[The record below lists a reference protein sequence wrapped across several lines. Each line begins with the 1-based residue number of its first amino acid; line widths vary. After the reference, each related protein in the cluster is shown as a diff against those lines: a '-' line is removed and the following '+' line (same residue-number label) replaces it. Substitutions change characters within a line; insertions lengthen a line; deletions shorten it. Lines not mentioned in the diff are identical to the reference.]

1 MGKIEEVKDLE
12 NKNIL
17 LGVTGGISAYK
28 ACEMVRMLMKEGAN
42 VTVVM
47 TKNAEKFVSKMT
59 FQYLSGNKVLS
70 NMYDDEESEIS
81 HINLAD
87 KSDLILV
94 CPATANFISKYA
106 NGIADNLL
114 LNILLATKVSV
125 TICPAMNVNMYENPI
140 IQENIKKLS
149 SNGVNFVEPDSGEL
163 ACGWEGKGRL
173 ADLEKILN
181 SLKKKE
187 QNNKDL
193 LNENILITCGATR
206 EYLDPVRFISNPS
219 SGKMGIAL
227 AKVLEARGAKTK
239 IIHGYIEE
247 NISDHKNVIKCES
260 VEEMEK
266 EVFKELDKF
275 TVIIKAAAVG
285 DYKFKK
291 PEKNKIKKNN
301 DSMSF
306 DMEKTN
312 DILARIGKEK
322 KSNQILVG
330 FCAETKN
337 TIPNAKKK
345 IEKKNLDMIVAN
357 DISVP
362 NSGFG
367 KDSNFTYIVLKNKK
381 IEQLGLISKQNLA
394 IKISD
399 YIKEVRMELPR

>member
-1 MGKIEEVKDLE
+1 MGKIEEVKDLK

-193 LNENILITCGATR
+193 
-206 EYLDPVRFISNPS
+206 
-219 SGKMGIAL
+219 
-227 AKVLEARGAKTK
+227 
-239 IIHGYIEE
+239 
-247 NISDHKNVIKCES
+247 
-260 VEEMEK
+260 
-266 EVFKELDKF
+266 
-275 TVIIKAAAVG
+275 
-285 DYKFKK
+285 
-291 PEKNKIKKNN
+291 
-301 DSMSF
+301 
-306 DMEKTN
+306 
-312 DILARIGKEK
+312 
-322 KSNQILVG
+322 
-330 FCAETKN
+330 
-337 TIPNAKKK
+337 
-345 IEKKNLDMIVAN
+345 
-357 DISVP
+357 
-362 NSGFG
+362 
-367 KDSNFTYIVLKNKK
+367 
-381 IEQLGLISKQNLA
+381 
-394 IKISD
+394 
-399 YIKEVRMELPR
+399 

>member
-1 MGKIEEVKDLE
+1 MAKVKESLKD
-12 NKNIL
+12 KNIL
-17 LGVTGGISAYK
+17 LGVTGGISVYK
-28 ACEMVRMLMKEGAN
+28 SCEMLRMLMKEGAN
-42 VTVVM
+42 VNVVM
-47 TKNAEKFVSKMT
+47 TENAEKFVSKIT

-70 NMYDDEESEIS
+70 NMYDEDESDIP

-87 KSDLILV
+87 SSDLILI

-114 LNILLATKVSV
+114 LNILLATKASV
-125 TICPAMNVNMYENPI
+125 TVCPAMNVNMYENPA
-140 IQENIKKLS
+140 IQENMQKLS
-149 SNGVNFVEPDSGEL
+149 KRGVNFIEPDSGEL

-173 ADLEKILN
+173 ADLDKILN
-181 SLKKKE
+181 HVKKKD
-187 QNNKDL
+187 NKKDL

-227 AKVLEARGAKTK
+227 ARVLEARGAKTK

-247 NISDHKNVIKCES
+247 NISNHENVVKCES
-260 VEEMEK
+260 VEEMER

-291 PEKNKIKKNN
+291 SEKNKIKKIENTI
-301 DSMSF
+301 SF

-322 KSNQILVG
+322 KSDQILVG
-330 FCAETKN
+330 FCAETN
-337 TIPNAKKK
+337 DTISNATKK
-345 IEKKNLDMIVAN
+345 IQKKNLDMIVAN
-357 DISVP
+357 DISIP

-367 KDSNFTYIVLKNKK
+367 QDTNYTYIILKNEKT
-381 IEQLGLISKQNLA
+381 EELGLISKQNLA
-394 IKISD
+394 IKIGD
-399 YIKEVRMELPR
+399 YIKETRMELS